1 MAIARAINKIS
12 DYVDNLCSV
21 IVVVLLAGMVL
32 VTSAQIICRVF
43 FSALSWSEEV
53 ARYLLVWSTFIGAGC
68 VYKRGGHI
76 SVLIVQDL
84 LPSNLKKLVKVLVH
98 ALCGTFF
105 VLAVYYGFKYT
116 GKQGTQ
122 LSAALRIPMSL
133 MYMAIPVGCGVMLLH
148 AFNSIVQIFA
158 AKEVVEQ

>member
-1 MAIARAINKIS
+1 MAFPKAINKVS
-12 DYVDNLCSV
+12 DLVDKVCCI

-68 VYKRGGHI
+68 VYKKGGHI
-76 SVLIVQDL
+76 SVLIVQEL
-84 LPSNLKKLVKVLVH
+84 LPTKLRKLVRTLVH
-98 ALCGTFF
+98 VLCGVFF
-105 VLAVYYGFKYT
+105 LLAVYYGFKYM

-133 MYMAIPVGCGVMLLH
+133 MYMAIPVGSSVMLLH
-148 AFNSIVQIFA
+148 AFNAIIQLFVG
-158 AKEVVEQ
+158 KEVVEQ